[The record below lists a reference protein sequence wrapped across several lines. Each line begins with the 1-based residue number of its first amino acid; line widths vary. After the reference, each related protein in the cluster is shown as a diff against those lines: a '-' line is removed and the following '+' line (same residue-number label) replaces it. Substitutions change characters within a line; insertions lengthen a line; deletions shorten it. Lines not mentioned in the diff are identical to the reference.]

1 MSKGVTGS
9 VHARTAASVATGMIE
24 VHQRLEVWMDGA
36 PGRVGILFG
45 QPSEGFA
52 ASFAYDS
59 EYLTRPGAVPL
70 SASLPLQPAPY
81 GDAGAR
87 AFFDNLLPEGER
99 RRTEALARRIDPADL
114 VGLLGALGADCPG
127 AVSVLPGGAVPTKM
141 PGRLGTDYEVLDGDR
156 LAALVGEVAAGR
168 PLGGRARF
176 SVAGV
181 QRKLALARD
190 PAGGGFLLPRDGAPT
205 THILKVEARDGEH
218 RGIVANEAL
227 CLDVFR
233 RLGLP
238 AVQAERMTLG
248 TTQALVVARYDRAV
262 QDGQVIRL
270 HQEDA
275 AQALGVPRELKYE
288 DDAEQAGLGQER
300 RGFAALLGRFAAL
313 TRGPGDARLS
323 LVRAAHANWLLGNA
337 DAHLKN
343 FALLHDEA
351 RADILAA
358 DQAIGFGFDLAP
370 FYDVVCTGAYSEVD
384 QTLAMRVGRAS
395 RWDAVER
402 ADWLLLAAQMFP
414 GRRVGA
420 GVLAQQL
427 DWLRHMA
434 SAMLPAID
442 AAVADGVATAVEA
455 KPVRDVAGARLR
467 HLNRTLGWSIP
478 ADTDALVHRGGG
490 WAMS

>member
-1 MSKGVTGS
+1 MSRGVIG
-9 VHARTAASVATGMIE
+9 HARARTAAPAATGLIE
-24 VHQRLEVWMDGA
+24 AYQCLEVWMDGA
-36 PGRVGILFG
+36 PGRVGILLG
-45 QPSEGFA
+45 QPGGSFP
-52 ASFAYDS
+52 ASFTYDP
-59 EYLTRPGAVPL
+59 EYLARPGAVPL
-70 SASLPLQPAPY
+70 SASLPLRSAPY
-81 GDAGAR
+81 DDAGVR

-127 AVSVLPGGAVPTKM
+127 AVSVLPEGAAPAKM
-141 PGRLGTDYEVLDGDR
+141 PGRLGADYEALDEDR

-190 PAGGGFLLPRDGAPT
+190 PATGRFLLPRDGAPT
-205 THILKVEARDGEH
+205 THILKVEAQDGEH

-238 AVQAERMTLG
+238 VVHAERMVIG
-248 TTQALVVARYDRAV
+248 VIQVLVVARYDRAV
-262 QDGQVIRL
+262 HDDLVARL

-288 DDAEQAGLGQER
+288 DDAEQAGVGPER
-300 RGFAALLGRFAAL
+300 RGFAALLGRFAGL
-313 TRGPGDARLS
+313 TRGPGDARLN
-323 LVRAAHANWLLGNA
+323 LVHAAHANWLLGNA

-351 RADILAA
+351 RADSPAA

-370 FYDVVCTGAYSEVD
+370 FYDVVCTGAYPGVD
-384 QTLAMRVGRAS
+384 QTLAMRIGRAS
-395 RWDAVER
+395 QWDAVER

-420 GVLAQQL
+420 GVLARQL
-427 DWLRHMA
+427 DWLRD
-434 SAMLPAID
+434 SAVAVLPEID
-442 AAVADGVATAVEA
+442 AAVADGVVTAIEA

>member
-1 MSKGVTGS
+1 MSGQGPR
-9 VHARTAASVATGMIE
+9 ATALAYVLRQLD
-24 VHQRLEVWMDGA
+24 VLLDGA
-36 PGRVGILFG
+36 PGQVGTLTD
-45 QPSEGFA
+45 QPGGGFPM
-52 ASFAYDS
+52 SFAYDPA
-59 EYLTRPGAVPL
+59 YLSQSGPVPL
-70 SASLPLQPAPY
+70 SASLPLRAAPY
-81 GDAGAR
+81 ADAEAR

-99 RRTEALARRIDPADL
+99 RREEALARRIDPTDV
-114 VGLLGALGADCPG
+114 VGLLGVLGADCPG
-127 AVSVLPGGAVPTKM
+127 AVSVLPAGSAPAKV
-141 PGRLGTDYEVLDGDR
+141 PGRLGADYDVLDEAR
-156 LAALVGEVAAGR
+156 LAALVRDTAAGR
-168 PLGGRARF
+168 PLEVRVRF

-190 PAGGGFLLPRDGAPT
+190 PATGEFLLPRDGVPT
-205 THILKVEARDGEH
+205 THILKVEAQDGEH

-238 AVQAERMTLG
+238 AVHGERMVIG
-248 TTQALVVARYDRAV
+248 GVPVLVVARYDREV
-262 QDGQVIRL
+262 RNGLVTRL

-288 DDAEQAGLGQER
+288 DDAERAGLGPDR
-300 RGFAALLGRFAAL
+300 RGFGGLLGRFAGL
-313 TRGPGDARLS
+313 LRGPADARVS

-343 FALLHDEA
+343 FALMHGGA
-351 RADILAA
+351 GGGRLASGHA
-358 DQAIGFGFDLAP
+358 LGFWLDLAP
-370 FYDVVCTGAYSEVD
+370 FYDVVCIGAYPAVD
-384 QTLAMRVGRAS
+384 QALAMRIGHAGK
-395 RWDAVER
+395 WDAVER
-402 ADWLLLAAQMFP
+402 ADWLLLAAQVFP

-420 GVLAQQL
+420 GVLARQL
-427 DWLRHMA
+427 DWLRDMA
-434 SAMLPAID
+434 TAVLPAVD
-442 AAVADGVATAVEA
+442 AAVAKGVVTRMEA

>member
-1 MSKGVTGS
+1 M
-9 VHARTAASVATGMIE
+9 
-24 VHQRLEVWMDGA
+24 
-36 PGRVGILFG
+36 
-45 QPSEGFA
+45 
-52 ASFAYDS
+52 
-59 EYLTRPGAVPL
+59 
-70 SASLPLQPAPY
+70 
-81 GDAGAR
+81 
-87 AFFDNLLPEGER
+87 
-99 RRTEALARRIDPADL
+99 
-114 VGLLGALGADCPG
+114 
-127 AVSVLPGGAVPTKM
+127 
-141 PGRLGTDYEVLDGDR
+141 
-156 LAALVGEVAAGR
+156 
-168 PLGGRARF
+168 GGRARF

-190 PAGGGFLLPRDGAPT
+190 PAGGGFLLPKDGAPT

-248 TTQALVVARYDRAV
+248 ATQVLVVARYDRAV
-262 QDGQVIRL
+262 QGGQVIRL

-313 TRGPGDARLS
+313 TRGPGDSRLS
-323 LVRAAHANWLLGNA
+323 LVHAAHANWLLGNA

-351 RADILAA
+351 RVGRLAIG
-358 DQAIGFGFDLAP
+358 QAIGFGFDLAP
-370 FYDVVCTGAYSEVD
+370 FYDVVCTGAYPEVD
-384 QTLAMRVGRAS
+384 QTLAMRIGRAS

-427 DWLRHMA
+427 DWLRRMA

-467 HLNRTLGWSIP
+467 HLNRTLDWSIP
-478 ADTDALVHRGGG
+478 ADTDALVRRGGG